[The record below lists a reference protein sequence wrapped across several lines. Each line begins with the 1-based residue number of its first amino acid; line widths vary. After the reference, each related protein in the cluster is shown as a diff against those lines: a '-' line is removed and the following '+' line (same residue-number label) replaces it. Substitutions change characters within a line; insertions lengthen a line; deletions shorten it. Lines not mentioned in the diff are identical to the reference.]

1 MPVRSG
7 QDPQGATSR
16 ETELRRS
23 LRVDRGE
30 GGHSRSQT
38 GRCYC
43 ESVWWKWRPAI
54 VDETKGSRNPT
65 GVATGRG
72 KRDPAIAE

>member
-7 QDPQGATSR
+7 QDPQGATIR

-23 LRVDRGE
+23 PTVDRGE
-30 GGHSRSQT
+30 GEHSRSQT

-43 ESVWWKWRPAI
+43 ESVWWRWSPAI
-54 VDETKGSRNPT
+54 VDEMTRSRNPA
-65 GVATGRG
+65 GVATGRR